1 MLWDFAISNLYLQK
15 ISLIK
20 SPAVILGPPAIL
32 FMHYFTMILC
42 VSIVKY
48 YPSYSIIK
56 NLYGNNFCF
65 EKLDWKTQLV
75 YFLWMV
81 FSGFLTKLL
90 QQFKNKVILRSVPI
104 AFEIIVY
111 NNNEPASQSQLLSTS
126 NHILTQDNLQ
136 VKDNSDRLIR
146 QASMS
151 NIDNKQEAKKDLD
164 LNYRSN

>member
-1 MLWDFAISNLYLQK
+1 M
-15 ISLIK
+15 
-20 SPAVILGPPAIL
+20 
-32 FMHYFTMILC
+32 
-42 VSIVKY
+42 
-48 YPSYSIIK
+48 
-56 NLYGNNFCF
+56 
-65 EKLDWKTQLV
+65 
-75 YFLWMV
+75 
-81 FSGFLTKLL
+81 
-90 QQFKNKVILRSVPI
+90 ILRSVPI